1 MRRWQSVM
9 AFVLVM
15 AFGLGAGCKKP
26 RKVVLSKEQQQQI
39 QGAILTSA
47 PAPERPLGVELD
59 GMVRLVGVDLS
70 TAKLDAGGELEV
82 SWYWEALADLSGDWK
97 IFVHLEAPRKKRT
110 VHDHQAVGEL
120 LPVAKWKKGQIIRD
134 SQTIQVAKDFPTGP
148 TKLYVGIFDERAWA
162 ERRVDIRMKV
172 TNEGKHQARVD
183 SEGRVEAAT
192 IQIDKGAKAPATG
205 DRAAVPRD
213 RKYTAYRVAAA
224 PAVDGELDEPAW
236 RKARPTQPFV
246 QPDGKVLTPKH
257 LTQARLLWDD
267 THLYVGASCRDDDIW
282 NTLEGRD
289 STLWEQDVIEVY
301 LDPGADGKDYVEIQ
315 VSPTGEIFDA
325 HFSTHRKPEWPEAA
339 KKLTLSGMVV
349 KLELDG
355 SVNARGD
362 GVTDRRWSV
371 EAAIPFA
378 ELPGVDGPP
387 ADGTEWAANFYRID
401 GKTPSRGGF
410 MGAWAPAGGDFHNT
424 KRFGKLA
431 FKASAPPKVA
441 RPFGKAGG
449 ASGTPAAL
457 PKVDLEKARAA
468 AAAAAAAKAAGAR
481 SEPAPAAKATD
492 GPSEGPSAG
501 PE

>member
-1 MRRWQSVM
+1 MLRATLVSVLLL
-9 AFVLVM
+9 AV
-15 AFGLGAGCKKP
+15 ASAGVTACKKP
-26 RKVVLSKEQQQQI
+26 RKVVLTKEQHDQI
-39 QGAILTSA
+39 SGSVLTEA
-47 PAPERPLGVELD
+47 PTPQVEANVILD
-59 GMVRLVGVDLS
+59 GKIRLIGFDVNK
-70 TAKLDAGGELEV
+70 TALKAGESFDV
-82 SWYWEALADLSGDWK
+82 IWYWEALEDLGGDWK
-97 IFVHLEAPRKKRT
+97 IFVHLEAPGKKRT
-110 VHDHQAVGEL
+110 VHDHQGVGEL
-120 LPVAKWKKGQIIRD
+120 LPLKKWKAGQIIKDEQR
-134 SQTIQVAKDFPTGP
+134 IRVAKDFPNGVV
-148 TKLYVGIFDERAWA
+148 KLHVGVFDERAWA
-162 ERRVDIRMKV
+162 ERQQNVRMKV
-172 TNEGKHQARVD
+172 MNPADVKVKVD
-183 SEGRVEAAT
+183 KDSRIEAAT
-192 IQIDKGAKAPATG
+192 IKVSGGKAAAKTAPADG
-205 DRAAVPRD
+205 KPR
-213 RKYTAYRVAAA
+213 RFTAFKPGTLPVI
-224 PAVDGELDEPAW
+224 DGKLDDAIW
-236 RKARPTQPFV
+236 RQVRPTKPFV
-246 QPDGKVLTPKH
+246 TPDGRPLDPRQ
-257 LTQARLLWDD
+257 LTQVRVLWDD
-267 THLYVGASCRDDDIW
+267 KNLYVGATLRDDDIY
-282 NTLEGRD
+282 NDKTGRD
-289 STLWEQDVIEVY
+289 TTLWEQDVLEIY
-301 LDPGADGKDYVEIQ
+301 LDPGSDGKDYVEIQ
-315 VSPTGEIFDA
+315 IAPTGEIFDA